1 MDYGEFSTIKNEI
14 GGAELRN
21 SLKKQWLHDNMSIGK
36 DAKKSRRINNV
47 NHRMTKEEKY
57 QQMLQRIGGFRLLD
71 DDFMTKC
78 FEENI
83 EATELVLRIV
93 LNKPDIKVI
102 KVQTQYSMKNIKGR
116 SLRLDIYATD
126 SEGKKYNIEIQR
138 VDKGAGAK
146 RARYNSS
153 LIDSDILPAGFEVEN
168 LAETYVIF
176 ITENDVI
183 GKNKPIYHIDR
194 YIRETE
200 EYFNDGSHIIYVN
213 ASCQD
218 DSELGKLM
226 HDFSVTEPENMN
238 FKVLADATGYYKKDK
253 EGIQAMCKA
262 MEDMITDF
270 VIDDRKEA
278 AVRMLESGK
287 LTNEEIARFSD
298 LPLQVIEEL
307 ANSLQTT

>member
-1 MDYGEFSTIKNEI
+1 
-14 GGAELRN
+14 
-21 SLKKQWLHDNMSIGK
+21 
-36 DAKKSRRINNV
+36 
-47 NHRMTKEEKY
+47 MTEERKY
-57 QQMLQRIGGFRLLD
+57 QEMLQRIRGFRLLD

-126 SEGKKYNIEIQR
+126 SENKKYNIEIQR
-138 VDKGAGAK
+138 ADKGAGAK

-153 LIDSDILPAGFEVEN
+153 LIDSNILLAGFEVEN

-194 YIRETE
+194 YIREAE
-200 EYFNDGSHIIYVN
+200 EYFDDGSHIIYVN
-213 ASCQD
+213 ASYED
-218 DSELGKLM
+218 DTELGKLM

-238 FKVLADATGYYKKDK
+238 FKVLANAAGYYKKDK

-262 MEDMITDF
+262 MEEMIADF
-270 VIDDRKEA
+270 VTDDRKETA
-278 AVRMLESGK
+278 LRLLKQGVLSNEQIAEGVGLSIEVVNALAEES
-287 LTNEEIARFSD
+287 I
-298 LPLQVIEEL
+298 
-307 ANSLQTT
+307 LQTV